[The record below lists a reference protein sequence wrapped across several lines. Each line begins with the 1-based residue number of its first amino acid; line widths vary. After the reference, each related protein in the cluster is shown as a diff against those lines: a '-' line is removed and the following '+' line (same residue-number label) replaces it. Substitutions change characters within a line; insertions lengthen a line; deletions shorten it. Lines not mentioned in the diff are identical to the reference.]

1 MTLRCPHCGE
11 PVLLALAAIQPESQP
26 EELRPN
32 ARQSSHSGAESSG
45 DAIASRPPPGSRGNG
60 KRPPPRGADG
70 FAPLCEDCGTEP
82 VGRRRNGGWFRTC
95 YRCG

>member
-32 ARQSSHSGAESSG
+32 AQRGGVVGGRDSL
-45 DAIASRPPPGSRGNG
+45 ASAASPRGNG
-60 KRPPPRGADG
+60 NRPPPRGADG
-70 FAPLCEDCGTEP
+70 FAPLCEECGTEP

>member
-32 ARQSSHSGAESSG
+32 AQRGEAVGARGSP
-45 DAIASRPPPGSRGNG
+45 ASAATPRGNG

-70 FAPLCEDCGTEP
+70 FAPLCENCGTEP